1 MVASR
6 DKKLIAKKADELG
19 HLLSEA
25 IGKLLEANK
34 AQMAPSGSRTSI
46 PTLPHRN
53 SLSTFSRLEL
63 YLACAFD

>member
-34 AQMAPSGSRTSI
+34 AQMAHQVLERRYLPSLTE
-46 PTLPHRN
+46 TL
-53 SLSTFSRLEL
+53 
-63 YLACAFD
+63 

>member
-34 AQMAPSGSRTSI
+34 GANGASGSRTSI

-53 SLSTFSRLEL
+53 SLSTFSHLEL

>member
-19 HLLSEA
+19 YLLSEA

-34 AQMAPSGSRTSI
+34 AQMALRFSNVDTYPPSPKLFEHLQSFG
-46 PTLPHRN
+46 TL
-53 SLSTFSRLEL
+53 SGLRL
-63 YLACAFD
+63 